1 MFFSSAVLFVI
12 NKLVSAWLATESV
25 SGIFH
30 CSGGAF
36 LKLTV
41 NRSCDN
47 ETLPLSPRFTFTTG
61 NPGCSVQLAAISP
74 TGFPEASAS
83 AFQRSA
89 VVELEYLCAAM

>member
-12 NKLVSAWLATESV
+12 NKLVGAWLATEYM

-36 LKLTV
+36 LKLAV

-61 NPGCSVQLAAISP
+61 NPGCSVQLAA
-74 TGFPEASAS
+74 
-83 AFQRSA
+83 RSEERR
-89 VVELEYLCAAM
+89 VGKECRSRWVPCAEKEKKMETT